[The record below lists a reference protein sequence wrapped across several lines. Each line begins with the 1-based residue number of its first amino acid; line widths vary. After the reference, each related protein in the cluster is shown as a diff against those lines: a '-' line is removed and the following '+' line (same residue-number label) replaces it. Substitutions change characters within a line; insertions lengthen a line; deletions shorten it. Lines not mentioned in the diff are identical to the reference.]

1 MFPPEKRIAV
11 FDVDGTLLGELFPTY
26 FDQCLMMHR
35 YLHDDTYEATPE
47 DKEYVQALEYALIHH
62 EETPSS
68 PRSSGQM
75 IAESF
80 KGFTVDEYRDYI
92 REFMKTPVN
101 GFEGMTYGEGFYKPM
116 ISVVKYLAEH
126 DFQVFIVSGGERTMV
141 RTVIEN
147 TFGEWIPPY
156 HVIGTTVSLE
166 ATGQGETAAR
176 SYTYT
181 ADDEILLAGNM
192 DFKADRWNKVV
203 AIVNEIGDIPILAFG
218 NSKGDLSMGQYVVEN
233 GGQAY
238 IPMLITTD
246 QEGGNITRLV
256 TGTMTSGNM
265 ALGAAGDE
273 QSAWDNAAI
282 IGSELAALGINTDYG
297 PDADVNNNPAN
308 PVINV
313 RSFSSDPELV
323 AKLALAYVKGLESE
337 GVVSTAKHYPGHG
350 DTDTDSHTGL
360 PLIDKSY
367 DELKQMELVPFNAVS
382 GEVDM
387 IMTAHIQFP
396 QIETATYTSIDNG
409 EEIYLPATLSKTMIK
424 DVLRGDIGY
433 NGVVTTDGMPMDAI
447 NVNFDKTDAA
457 VLAINADV
465 DILLEPIVTHDAN
478 GIAALE
484 EYIAKLVAA
493 VNDGRIAESEL
504 DDSVVRIIELK
515 LEKGII
521 TAEPADAAKAK
532 TIVGSKE
539 HHEKELEVAERG
551 ITLLKNDDNILPLV
565 MQENEKVAYFY
576 PYAGEEN
583 TMTFALDR
591 LKADGIIP
599 DSVSAECHAFTE
611 NSASDDYE
619 GLANDVAGYEEM
631 IKGCRAVIIATET
644 YRTGNMDRTDETRAW
659 QAVFSDEMTALAHKN
674 GIKVVHLSMHLP
686 YDADALLCAYC
697 GQDMPVIPTEYN
709 GDTQTY
715 GVNYPA
721 ALITVFG
728 GSTPTG
734 KLPVDLP
741 EYVEGVGYTD
751 EIVFPIGY
759 GLTF

>member
-1 MFPPEKRIAV
+1 MNKRKLTAIFAVCALLCGCGNGQTAETSGATTAAPAETTTTASETTAATETESTTTEQTSKPGIAV
-11 FDVDGTLLGELFPTY
+11 L
-26 FDQCLMMHR
+26 
-35 YLHDDTYEATPE
+35 PE
-47 DKEYVQALEYALIHH
+47 SEMSYREQAEKITAGMNVEQKLA
-62 EETPSS
+62 
-68 PRSSGQM
+68 QM
-75 IAESF
+75 I
-80 KGFTVDEYRDYI
+80 
-92 REFMKTPVN
+92 
-101 GFEGMTYGEGFYKPM
+101 
-116 ISVVKYLAEH
+116 
-126 DFQVFIVSGGERTMV
+126 
-141 RTVIEN
+141 
-147 TFGEWIPPY
+147 
-156 HVIGTTVSLE
+156 TVSFRYWNDTPDNPDTMAAVTALNE
-166 ATGQGETAAR
+166 QQKALLAKYDFGGIILFKQACQNTEQIVKLTNEIQEAAR
-176 SYTYT
+176 SS
-181 ADDEILLAGNM
+181 ELG
-192 DFKADRWNKVV
+192 
-203 AIVNEIGDIPILAFG
+203 
-218 NSKGDLSMGQYVVEN
+218 
-233 GGQAY
+233 

-265 ALGAAGDE
+265 AIGAAGDE

-282 IGSELAALGINTDYG
+282 IGSELAALGINTNYG

-323 AKLALAYVKGLESE
+323 AKLALAYVQGLESE

-367 DELKQMELVPFNAVS
+367 DELKQMELVPFTAVS

-409 EEIYLPATLSKTMIK
+409 EEIYLPATLSRTMIK

-433 NGVVTTDGMPMDAI
+433 DGVVTTDDMQMDAI

-484 EYIAKLVAA
+484 EYIAKLVEA

-515 LEKGII
+515 LEKDII

-539 HHEKELEVAERG
+539 HHDKELEVAERG
-551 ITLLKNDDNILPLV
+551 ITLLKNDDNTLPLV

-576 PYAGEEN
+576 PYTGEEN
-583 TMTFALDR
+583 TMSFTLDR
-591 LKADGIIP
+591 LKTDGIIP
-599 DSVSAECHAFTE
+599 ESVTAECHSFTE

-619 GLANDVAGYEEM
+619 GLANDVAGYEEL
-631 IKGCRAVIIATET
+631 IKGCKAVIIATET
-644 YRTGNMDRTDETRAW
+644 YRTGNMDKTDKTRAW

-674 GIKVVHLSMHLP
+674 GVKVVHLSMHLP
-686 YDADALLCAYC
+686 YDAVRYTDADALLCAYC

-741 EYVEGVGYTD
+741 AYTEGIGYSD